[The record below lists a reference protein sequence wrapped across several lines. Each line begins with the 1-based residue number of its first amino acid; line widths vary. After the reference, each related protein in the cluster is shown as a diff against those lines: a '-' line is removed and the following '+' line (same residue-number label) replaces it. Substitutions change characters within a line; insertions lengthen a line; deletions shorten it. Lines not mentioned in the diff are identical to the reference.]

1 MLPKPMAGLIVIL
14 AVCTLGLTLTPPDAS
29 PAYAGQED
37 AALFQEALSAYG
49 QWLNHGQHGLVWR
62 PRQVSR
68 NWQPY
73 ANGRWVPTQDGY
85 VFETDEPWGWATYH
99 YGNWLTTNDHGWVWV
114 PGRTWYPHTVN
125 WRTSDENVGW
135 APVPPPENL
144 GSDSFYSDEYPMDY
158 DSSGINSY
166 RGYSNSISPLNWI
179 FIRSTNF
186 LMGWGQPY
194 SSAYSYYGSG
204 VLLSPQYIP
213 VVYAR
218 TVYVSNYVSPGYA
231 ANAYYNWGPPVT
243 YITRVTNINNL
254 DIDRRCR
261 ETRLANLRNV
271 MPPDNVTRRHPAWR
285 EILPARHGQSRPA
298 PNFRLA
304 SGKLNYP
311 NAVPAPAS
319 LVANTK
325 GTRPSSPPAG
335 KLPMTESGKTIVID
349 NKSLA
354 HSPSRPMQLQQSTN
368 QSQNPDNS
376 RNGTTASVYGPKRQ
390 PELFQK
396 NPPAQPTTAPGQ
408 QLPVSSPPQSYQS
421 RRDFPGT
428 EPRASQENRL
438 RRDQQQHSPPDQQRA
453 EQELRLRQ
461 QQRLLTE
468 RRQQETTARQMQE
481 QQQSRSQQQVQLEQ
495 QRRQAEMQR
504 HQQLQQQKQAEIM
517 RQQQIQQQQQAEM
530 RQQQMQQQQRQAA
543 EMMRQQQSA
552 QQQQRG
558 RNGSGPA
565 DAAAATGP
573 ADAAVATCATGPA
586 GATSEEAG

>member
-14 AVCTLGLTLTPPDAS
+14 AVCTLGLTLTPPGAS

-135 APVPPPENL
+135 APVPPPESL

-179 FIRSTNF
+179 FIRSTDF

-285 EILPARHGQSRPA
+285 EILPARHGHSRPA

-319 LVANTK
+319 LVANNK

-354 HSPSRPMQLQQSTN
+354 HSPSRPMQLQQSTA
-368 QSQNPDNS
+368 QSQHPDNS
-376 RNGTTASVYGPKRQ
+376 RNGNHCLRVWTEKAAGIISEKSSCSAHNRPRAATACLITTPV
-390 PELFQK
+390 
-396 NPPAQPTTAPGQ
+396 
-408 QLPVSSPPQSYQS
+408 LPVSPRFS
-421 RRDFPGT
+421 RDGT
-428 EPRASQENRL
+428 ESLSGKSIKTRSATTFSAGPTKSGAGTKAASATASHDGAAAAGNDSSSNAR
-438 RRDQQQHSPPDQQRA
+438 
-453 EQELRLRQ
+453 
-461 QQRLLTE
+461 
-468 RRQQETTARQMQE
+468 TTAEPQPATSTIR
-481 QQQSRSQQQVQLEQ
+481 
-495 QRRQAEMQR
+495 AT
-504 HQQLQQQKQAEIM
+504 AT
-517 RQQQIQQQQQAEM
+517 A
-530 RQQQMQQQQRQAA
+530 
-543 EMMRQQQSA
+543 
-552 QQQQRG
+552 G
-558 RNGSGPA
+558 RNAASP
-565 DAAAATGP
+565 AAAATKAGGDYASA
-573 ADAAVATCATGPA
+573 ADTAAAA
-586 GATSEEAG
+586 G